1 MQFVVLSS
9 SRGTTFQSVLD
20 FMEKGTLTAICRGL
34 VSDSADRGCVQKAKN
49 AGLPVT
55 IVSRGPKEGREEYD
69 RRLHSAIQE
78 LFADEPEEPKVLAAL
93 GWMFIFTP
101 WFISQWKNRIINVH
115 PALLPKYGGKG
126 MYGSRVHKAV
136 LKAEEKESGISIHL
150 MDEGIDTGQILE
162 QKTCSVLP
170 DDTPDSLKERVQALE
185 KKYYPTVLQ
194 QIHTGDIV
202 LPSL

>member
-1 MQFVVLSS
+1 
-9 SRGTTFQSVLD
+9 
-20 FMEKGTLTAICRGL
+20 
-34 VSDSADRGCVQKAKN
+34 
-49 AGLPVT
+49 
-55 IVSRGPKEGREEYD
+55 
-69 RRLHSAIQE
+69 
-78 LFADEPEEPKVLAAL
+78 
-93 GWMFIFTP
+93 
-101 WFISQWKNRIINVH
+101 
-115 PALLPKYGGKG
+115 